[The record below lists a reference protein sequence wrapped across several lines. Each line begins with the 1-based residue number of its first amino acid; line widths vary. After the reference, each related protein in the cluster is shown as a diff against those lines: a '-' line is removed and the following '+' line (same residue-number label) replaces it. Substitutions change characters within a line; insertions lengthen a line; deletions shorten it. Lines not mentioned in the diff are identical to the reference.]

1 MLFHHAQQ
9 LIARLGQSGMTESA
23 LVDQFKVEA
32 GGGTQLNNGWHVE
45 RENHGVFDLAKGYGG
60 PLDDGLH
67 AVFIAAARFPGL
79 QADKRHTGVLSLAAE
94 AEAVNGKDAF
104 NVGLL
109 VMQVVIGHRIQDL
122 LRALLGSTGRQLD
135 HGQEDALVFVGQKGR
150 GQAHEQ
156 HGHPHDD
163 QQVDHQITASS
174 T

>member
-1 MLFHHAQQ
+1 M
-9 LIARLGQSGMTESA
+9 
-23 LVDQFKVEA
+23 
-32 GGGTQLNNGWHVE
+32 
-45 RENHGVFDLAKGYGG
+45 
-60 PLDDGLH
+60 
-67 AVFIAAARFPGL
+67 
-79 QADKRHTGVLSLAAE
+79 SLAAE

-109 VMQVVIGHRIQDL
+109 VMQVVISHRIQDL